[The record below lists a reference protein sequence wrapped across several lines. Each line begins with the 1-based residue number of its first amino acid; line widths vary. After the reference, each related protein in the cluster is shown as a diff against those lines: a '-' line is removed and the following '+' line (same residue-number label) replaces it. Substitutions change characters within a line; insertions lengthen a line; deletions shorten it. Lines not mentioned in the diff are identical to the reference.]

1 MENIDDLIL
10 SLTDKESAKRQAEAL
25 KQLSQDHASKK
36 SIKKSRNLSDSEDD
50 EGAYSDEDDVG
61 IDEDEDMEDIDEYGP
76 DLYKDDDDRRR
87 LQALPEVERERILA
101 ERSEERQR
109 NLERL
114 EVRKLL
120 KDGRREDATRRSTR
134 SKGSGKSHALSE
146 LTRRRE
152 EKIQVRSSRH
162 RRDSPSPD
170 RKRRRRY
177 GDQSDYEYSGED
189 YDNSDEEKEKK
200 AKKRTPQ
207 LEEIQQVV
215 ITRNMIEKWIY
226 TPFFENTVIG
236 CFVRLYIGPDPQR
249 KVPVYRLCQITDVM
263 PWHKTYKVTDN
274 AWSNKA
280 LKVKHGK
287 AEKEF
292 PMDIVSNQNV
302 TQQEYSRYLTTLE
315 SDRVRV
321 PSIDQIEQKAADLKQ
336 AKEYVLNDKEVNEMI
351 EKKKVVKGSSVNA
364 AMEKAQLLARLEHAK
379 GHNEVEKVLK
389 LTKELREL
397 EERIASAEG
406 SNQNV
411 WADINS
417 RNRERDRIEVHEAE
431 LRVTEARR
439 KQLMENTKAHT
450 AAQKAI
456 ASAAAT
462 DSSLI
467 PDEASGKP
475 LAKLV
480 KLSKHA
486 LNVGQAT
493 SYQTDYEKLVSRVAL
508 EVHVEL
514 LDDSDD

>member
-1 MENIDDLIL
+1 MVVNLTLIEYIYIYIN
-10 SLTDKESAKRQAEAL
+10 S
-25 KQLSQDHASKK
+25 
-36 SIKKSRNLSDSEDD
+36 LSDSEDD
-50 EGAYSDEDDVG
+50 EGAYSDDDIG
-61 IDEDEDMEDIDEYGP
+61 IDDDEDMEDIDEYGP
-76 DLYKDDDDRRR
+76 DLYKDVDDRKR

-134 SKGSGKSHALSE
+134 SKGSGTSHALSE

-152 EKIQVRSSRH
+152 EKNKVRSKRH

-177 GDQSDYEYSGED
+177 GDQSDYDYSGDD

-207 LEEIQQVV
+207 LEEIHSVS
-215 ITRNMIEKWIY
+215 ISRNLIEKWIY
-226 TPFFENTVIG
+226 APFFENTVIG
-236 CFVRLYIGPDPQR
+236 CFVRLYIGPDPQK
-249 KVPVYRLCQITDVM
+249 KVPVYRLCQIIDVV

-292 PMDIVSNQNV
+292 PMDIVSNQPV
-302 TQQEYSRYLTTLE
+302 TQQEYSRFLTTLE

-321 PSIDQIEQKAADLKQ
+321 PSIDQIEQKEADLKQ
-336 AKEYVLNDKEVNEMI
+336 AREYVLNDKEVNEMI
-351 EKKKVVKGSSVNA
+351 EKKKVVKGSSLNA

-379 GHNEVEKVLK
+379 AYNEVDKVLK

-397 EERIASAEG
+397 EERIASVEG
-406 SNQNV
+406 SQNNV
-411 WADINS
+411 WAHINN

-439 KQLMENTKAHT
+439 KQLLENTKAHT
-450 AAQKAI
+450 AAQKALENGST
-456 ASAAAT
+456 A
-462 DSSLI
+462 DSSLLLA
-467 PDEASGKP
+467 ESSGKP
-475 LAKLV
+475 LAKLIH
-480 KLSKHA
+480 LSKDA

-508 EVHVEL
+508 EIRIEL
-514 LDDSDD
+514 LEDN